1 MAYAE
6 NQVTIEIVNDG
17 FSPIVEVDQSDN
29 AATITVTDVT
39 GTKTDVVRKRQVFVT
54 EPTTPYSVGD
64 LWVTAGGDQ
73 EIVDSLITDEGDF
86 IIDSAEQFFEVLTK
100 GVAVYVCMTSRPSGA
115 FVESDWSLAATDN
128 TSVNELREW
137 FWHDANGAHVL
148 GDETGFRNDITS
160 TGMKIVDTS
169 DETSVAEFGAGGAT
183 VGKAGAAHSVID
195 ASGQRFYGGDGT
207 KLLAHIG
214 YDPNIG
220 TGSTF
225 YTFGTRNQSYSI
237 GGRSLCEGTNTGAEG
252 SGSHAEGIGTAS
264 LSDAAHAEGENT
276 TAGYNGN
283 IGEAAHAEGGLT
295 TASGDASHAEGMGTA
310 ASGAASHAGGYYT
323 KASSDYQTVIG
334 KWNIED
340 NADTYGFIVGNG
352 TADDAQSNAFAVDW
366 NGNIYPKNTKMVDF
380 VTAEDDDSGWT
391 FRKWKSGF
399 IEAWFSGSV
408 TSATGATE
416 ISAPIYQ
423 GSWSLSIPSAVGF
436 ASAPK
441 LLIGNNYNATRVISI
456 EGEATSAT
464 AISGKF
470 WRVEP
475 QSGTIELYPRIYAWG
490 VAS

>member
-148 GDETGFRNDITS
+148 GDATGFRNDITS
-160 TGMKIVDTS
+160 TGMKIIDTS
-169 DETSVAEFGAGGAT
+169 AEDCVAEFGSSGA
-183 VGKAGAAHSVID
+183 VIGRDANGQSRSELSANGMQIVRKASNSDLQIA
-195 ASGQRFYGGDGT
+195 
-207 KLLAHIG
+207 
-214 YDPNIG
+214 NIG
-220 TGSTF
+220 FGETVNGSGVTTDAPF
-225 YTFGTRNQSYSI
+225 YTFGLRQSE
-237 GGRSLCEGTNTGAEG
+237 LPAERG
-252 SGSHAEGIGTAS
+252 SWSFAEGIANTAVGF
-264 LSDAAHAEGENT
+264 AAHAEGDQNVAYSNSAHVEGTNNQ
-276 TAGYNGN
+276 AGESEHVNRVG
-283 IGEAAHAEGGLT
+283 IHAEGLYTRATGE
-295 TASGDASHAEGMGTA
+295 ASHSQNYHTIA
-310 ASGAASHAGGYYT
+310 
-323 KASSDYQTVIG
+323 DYQYQTAIG
-334 KWNIED
+334 KFND
-340 NADTYGFIVGNG
+340 NQSNNAFEIGNG
-352 TADDAQSNAFAVDW
+352 NSTSGRSNAFAVDW
-366 NGNIYPKNTKMVDF
+366 DGNIYPNNVKMADF
-380 VTAEDDDSGWT
+380 VIEQDNLTGTSW
-391 FRKWKSGF
+391 FYRKWKSGK

-416 ISAPIYQ
+416 VTAPIYR
-423 GSWSLSIPSAVGF
+423 GTWSLSIPSQIGF
-436 ASAPK
+436 ASAPHI
-441 LLIGNNYNATRVISI
+441 LITNNYEPTNVISI
-456 EGEATSAT
+456 NGKATSAT
-464 AISGKF
+464 AISGNF
-470 WRVEP
+470 FRVEN
-475 QSGTIELYPRIYAWG
+475 QSGTITLYPRIYAWG
-490 VAS
+490 VTS